1 MGSFQTFKRFSY
13 RVFVYISI
21 SSYLTQS
28 VVLAVGYIE
37 PLNWDLPQHR
47 VQLKHVNQRF
57 CVSFPPDSPLIG
69 TIDYVDDEEKLKLIL
84 EEVFSS
90 IECENLKIKKMSFNI
105 NNLVR
110 ENVKSMKP
118 YSSARD
124 EFEDFDTA
132 DMIFLDA
139 NENPFENGVNRYPDP
154 QQSSVKVVLAKQ
166 KKVKTNQILLG
177 NGSDEVLDLLFRAF
191 CEPRVDNVITLPPTY
206 GMYGVLANINAVENK
221 EILLSTD
228 FQPQIE
234 KIMDAV
240 DENTKIIFLCSPNN
254 PTGNSFSD
262 ENVAYLLKNFNGL
275 VVIDEA
281 YIDFSEKESWINELD
296 EYPNLIITQTLSK
309 AYGLAGIRLGICYAS
324 TEVISVLNKI
334 KPPYNVNELTQ
345 KRALDRLDNQN
356 KINSEIESIIAQRE
370 ELLKVLLNVKF
381 VEKIYPTEANF
392 ILIKVDDANKRYDEL
407 IAKGI
412 VIRNRTTQPLC
423 ENTLRLTIGTETENK
438 KLIEVL
444 KQL

>member
-1 MGSFQTFKRFSY
+1 MNF
-13 RVFVYISI
+13 
-21 SSYLTQS
+21 
-28 VVLAVGYIE
+28 
-37 PLNWDLPQHR
+37 D
-47 VQLKHVNQRF
+47 
-57 CVSFPPDSPLIG
+57 
-69 TIDYVDDEEKLKLIL
+69 
-84 EEVFSS
+84 
-90 IECENLKIKKMSFNI
+90 I

-139 NENPFENGVNRYPDP
+139 NENPFQNGVNRYPDP
-154 QQSSVKVVLAKQ
+154 QQSSVKVVLGKQ
-166 KKVKTNQILLG
+166 RNINPNQILLG

-191 CEPRVDNVITLPPTY
+191 CEPKIDNVITLPPTY
-206 GMYGVLANINAVENK
+206 GMYSVLSNLNNIENR
-221 EILLSTD
+221 EVLLTTD
-228 FQPQIE
+228 FQPQVE
-234 KIMDAV
+234 KILETVDA
-240 DENTKIIFLCSPNN
+240 NTKIIFLCSPNN

-262 ENVAYLLKNFNGL
+262 ESVVKLLENFKGL

-281 YIDFSEKESWINELD
+281 YIDFSDKESWLAKID
-296 EYPNLIITQTLSK
+296 QYPNLVITQTLSK
-309 AYGLAGIRLGICYAS
+309 AYGLAGIRLGICYGSAA
-324 TEVISVLNKI
+324 VISVLNKI

-345 KRALDRLDNQN
+345 LRALERLSNPE
-356 KINSEIESIIAQRE
+356 KIKSEITSIIAQRE
-370 ELLKVLLNVKF
+370 ELLKVLVDVKF

-423 ENTLRLTIGTETENK
+423 ENTLRLTIGTKEENK
-438 KLIEVL
+438 KLIEAL
-444 KQL
+444 KA

>member
-1 MGSFQTFKRFSY
+1 MKNNF
-13 RVFVYISI
+13 
-21 SSYLTQS
+21 
-28 VVLAVGYIE
+28 
-37 PLNWDLPQHR
+37 D
-47 VQLKHVNQRF
+47 
-57 CVSFPPDSPLIG
+57 
-69 TIDYVDDEEKLKLIL
+69 
-84 EEVFSS
+84 
-90 IECENLKIKKMSFNI
+90 I
-105 NNLVR
+105 NTLVR

-154 QQSSVKVVLAKQ
+154 QQSSVKVILAKQ
-166 KKVKTNQILLG
+166 KKIKTNQILLG

-191 CEPRVDNVITLPPTY
+191 CEPKVDNVITLPPTY

-234 KIMDAV
+234 KIMEAV

-281 YIDFSEKESWINELD
+281 YIDFSEKESWVNKLD

-324 TEVISVLNKI
+324 AEVISVLNKI

-345 KRALDRLDNQN
+345 QRAIFRLGNEA
-356 KINSEIESIIAQRE
+356 KINSEIESIIIQRTD
-370 ELLKVLLNVKF
+370 LLKVLLNVKF

-423 ENTLRLTIGTETENK
+423 ENTLRLTIGTEVENK
-438 KLIEVL
+438 KLIEAL
-444 KQL
+444 SSL

>member
-1 MGSFQTFKRFSY
+1 
-13 RVFVYISI
+13 
-21 SSYLTQS
+21 
-28 VVLAVGYIE
+28 
-37 PLNWDLPQHR
+37 
-47 VQLKHVNQRF
+47 
-57 CVSFPPDSPLIG
+57 
-69 TIDYVDDEEKLKLIL
+69 
-84 EEVFSS
+84 
-90 IECENLKIKKMSFNI
+90 MSFNI

-110 ENVKSMKP
+110 ENVKLMKP

-154 QQSSVKVVLAKQ
+154 QQSNVKVVLAKQ
-166 KKVKTNQILLG
+166 KKIKTNQILLG

-191 CEPRVDNVITLPPTY
+191 CEPKVDNVITLPPTY
-206 GMYGVLANINAVENK
+206 GMYGVLANLNAVENR
-221 EILLSTD
+221 EVLLSTD

-345 KRALDRLDNQN
+345 TRALDRLDNQN
-356 KINSEIESIIAQRE
+356 IINSEIESIIAQRE
-370 ELLKVLLNVKF
+370 ELLKVLLNIKF

-423 ENTLRLTIGTETENK
+423 KNTLRLTIGTEVENK
-438 KLIEVL
+438 KLIEAL
-444 KQL
+444 SSL